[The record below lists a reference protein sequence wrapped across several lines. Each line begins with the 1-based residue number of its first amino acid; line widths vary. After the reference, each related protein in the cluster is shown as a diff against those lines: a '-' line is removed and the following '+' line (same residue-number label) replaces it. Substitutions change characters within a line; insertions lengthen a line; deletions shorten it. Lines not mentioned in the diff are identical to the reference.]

1 MEDYVIQN
9 VQKIIIVKSGN
20 LEMCTSNCPKYFK
33 DIGIGGCEKPA
44 KTLPVGKSTL
54 DPNYGACE
62 KGKVYKRYVL

>member
-33 DIGIGGCEKPA
+33 DTGIGGCETSKNI
-44 KTLPVGKSTL
+44 T
-54 DPNYGACE
+54 CW
-62 KGKVYKRYVL
+62 